1 MKKIFAVLYF
11 CLIILSSVV
20 AQPDGYKKVSDI
32 ESLKPALKELSSK
45 QNTIQSSFRQ
55 VKTMEYL
62 SMSIESSGK
71 FWYEKPDKVRW
82 EYIDPYKYTI
92 IINKGKLN
100 LISDEK
106 QNEFDLQTSDVFQQV
121 NKLMLGLVTGDMFES
136 EGYKIEVYESVE
148 RYLFQLTPEDG
159 VMDGIM
165 ERIDLYLEK
174 NSGLVTEITMTEK
187 DDNYTKIYFS
197 NTKLN
202 EAIAEK
208 VFTP

>member
-1 MKKIFAVLYF
+1 MKRIFA
-11 CLIILSSVV
+11 ILFSGLVFLSVVV
-20 AQPDGYKKVSDI
+20 AQPAGYSKVIDI
-32 ESLKPALKELSSK
+32 ESLKPALEEFSSR

-62 SMSIESSGK
+62 SMSIESTGK
-71 FWYEKPDKVRW
+71 FWYKKPNKVRW
-82 EYIDPYKYTI
+82 EYEEPYKYTI
-92 IINKGKLN
+92 VINNGKLN
-100 LISDEK
+100 LISDDK

-136 EGYKIEVYESVE
+136 EGYNIEIFENGE
-148 RYLFQLTPEDG
+148 RYLFQLTPEKG

-165 ERIDLYLEK
+165 ERIDLFLEK
-174 NSGLVTEITMTEK
+174 KSGLVTEITMTEK

-197 NTKLN
+197 NTRLN
-202 EAIAEK
+202 ETISEK